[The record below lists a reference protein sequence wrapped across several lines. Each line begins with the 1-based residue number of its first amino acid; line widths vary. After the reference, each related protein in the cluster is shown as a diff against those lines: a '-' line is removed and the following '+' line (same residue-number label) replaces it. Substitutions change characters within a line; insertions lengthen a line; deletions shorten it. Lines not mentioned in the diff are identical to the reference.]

1 MKNSPGKRFRK
12 AMADEFPLQVMGT
25 INAYV
30 ALMAKKVGFHALYLS
45 GAGVANS
52 SYGLPDLGMTTLDN
66 VLEDTQRITEAVD
79 LPLLVDIDIGWGNAL
94 MIQRTIRKMI
104 QAGAAGVHIED
115 QALKRRCGH
124 RPGKEIVSKKE
135 MVDRV
140 KAAVDAKTDPNFIIM
155 ARTDAFAIEG
165 MDSAIDRAIAYRDA
179 GADMLFPEAL
189 HSLAEFKQFKQAV
202 EVPILAN
209 ITEFGKTP
217 LFTPEE
223 LGKVGVDI
231 VLYPLSVNRVMNLSA
246 RQALKEIRSK
256 GTQRH
261 LLHRMQTRDE
271 LYDFLDYHSYEQSQ

>member
-1 MKNSPGKRFRK
+1 MKNSAGKKFRK
-12 AMADEFPLQVMGT
+12 AMTEETPLQVIGT

-30 ALMAKKVGFHALYLS
+30 AMMAKRTGFRAIYLS

-66 VLEDTQRITEAVD
+66 VLEDVGRITEAVD
-79 LPLLVDIDIGWGNAL
+79 LPLLVDIDIGWGNSL
-94 MIQRTIRKMI
+94 MIQRTIRRMI
-104 QAGAAGVHIED
+104 HAGAAGVHIED
-115 QALKRRCGH
+115 QTLKKRCGH
-124 RPGKEIVSKKE
+124 RPGKEVVSKRE
-135 MVDRV
+135 MVDRI

-155 ARTDAFAIEG
+155 ARTDAYSVEG
-165 MDSAIDRAIAYRDA
+165 MDNTIERAIAYRDA

-189 HSLAEFKQFKQAV
+189 HSLSEFKKIKEAV
-202 EVPILAN
+202 EIPILAN
-209 ITEFGKTP
+209 ITEFAKTP

-223 LGKVGVDI
+223 LIEVGVDI
-231 VLYPLSVNRVMNLSA
+231 VLYPLSINRVMNLSA

-271 LYDFLDYHSYEQSQ
+271 LYDFLNYHAFEESQ